1 MYLTLVG
8 VESSRRTVAFG
19 GRPGPLRTPPEASQA
34 AKLEPHGPRDLPI
47 TDIYFSPQKKFRTR
61 PPGRLEVSLLCRHAA
76 LSLYGVGWSPQGP
89 TPGMQSFDRVYSA
102 VQKAVAN

>member
-1 MYLTLVG
+1 MGAVRGLST
-8 VESSRRTVAFG
+8 
-19 GRPGPLRTPPEASQA
+19 LRTPPEASQA

-76 LSLYGVGWSPQGP
+76 LSLYGVGWSPKGP
-89 TPGMQSFDRVYSA
+89 TPGMQSFDRVHSA
-102 VQKAVAN
+102 VQKAVSN